1 MASLIDG
8 SQVVDF
14 DSDYNFDGYNDLTSI
29 WNAGAGYSA
38 IVDKLIFLFNPNKNI
53 FEFSKELSEI
63 NNLNI
68 DNNRLFSSMC
78 VYLPDED
85 EVVCGKTEYIWFDDG
100 RVIKKDA
107 ENIQPIENKKD
118 NNTTM
123 NYKKFENDY
132 LSFEYPSSPNISV
145 EKDDDYGYVY
155 ISETDDENEDTV
167 SDVSIVRILYSRDSI
182 TRPESFLLEYL
193 PLLDEGVFEEF
204 KIDSNLEYKAF
215 RKKQKIQAEGKNA
228 DVVFVVVYYE
238 FEKPINEY
246 FDGIAV
252 SGYYAESVDSTSLE
266 SHIKT
271 LNIIFNSI
279 KEK

>member
-1 MASLIDG
+1 LASLIDG